1 MFYEIFKIYLTT
13 TNLGHHGHM
22 TWYILNI
29 LDNIPSQDVLVTS
42 VWYILNV
49 LNICWFGMLLVLRP
63 RPYIVLAMYQVGTS
77 PLAPSVFDS
86 ARAVSK
92 SATFSSFSIAY
103 PLKLPSTRSPCYAS
117 TMSSN
122 KKDNIQTH

>member
-63 RPYIVLAMYQVGTS
+63 RPYNVLAMYQVGTS
-77 PLAPSVFDS
+77 PLAPGECTELGKLKTHGQYIKEIWDILNVFQ
-86 ARAVSK
+86 K
-92 SATFSSFSIAY
+92 Y
-103 PLKLPSTRSPCYAS
+103 
-117 TMSSN
+117 
-122 KKDNIQTH
+122 

>member
-1 MFYEIFKIYLTT
+1 MYLTI

-63 RPYIVLAMYQVGTS
+63 RPYNVLAMYQVSTS
-77 PLAPSVFDS
+77 PLAPSGINFLRPRFGRETLELLGNV
-86 ARAVSK
+86 VSL
-92 SATFSSFSIAY
+92 SFENKIAFTY
-103 PLKLPSTRSPCYAS
+103 LFRWRESHK
-117 TMSSN
+117 N
-122 KKDNIQTH
+122 

>member
-63 RPYIVLAMYQVGTS
+63 RPYNVLAMYQVSTS
-77 PLAPSVFDS
+77 HWGRGVLETGDY
-86 ARAVSK
+86 
-92 SATFSSFSIAY
+92 I
-103 PLKLPSTRSPCYAS
+103 AS
-117 TMSSN
+117 TFRSLAHCTQN
-122 KKDNIQTH
+122 VLDNNILNILTDETAMRTQ